1 MIDEKKKILI
11 IEDDELLLEM
21 YKEKLKLEG
30 FRVSTASDG
39 RKALV
44 RIKSGADLILLDILM
59 PELNGFEVLKRI
71 KADKTVAD
79 TPVIVL
85 TNIGGE
91 SLDKDRNLALSLG
104 ATDYMIK
111 ALNTPEQVVE
121 KIKKILAKQHQTVPE
136 KITNR

>member
-1 MIDEKKKILI
+1 MEETTDDKKKVLV

-30 FRVSTASDG
+30 YRVSTASDG

-44 RIKSGADLILLDILM
+44 RLKSGADLILLDILM
-59 PELNGFEVLKRI
+59 PGLNGFEVLKRI
-71 KADKTVAD
+71 KSDSTVSS

-91 SLDKDRNLALSLG
+91 SLDKDRKLALSLG

-111 ALNTPEQVVE
+111 ALNTPEQVVN
-121 KIKKILAKQHQTVPE
+121 KIKKILS
-136 KITNR
+136 R